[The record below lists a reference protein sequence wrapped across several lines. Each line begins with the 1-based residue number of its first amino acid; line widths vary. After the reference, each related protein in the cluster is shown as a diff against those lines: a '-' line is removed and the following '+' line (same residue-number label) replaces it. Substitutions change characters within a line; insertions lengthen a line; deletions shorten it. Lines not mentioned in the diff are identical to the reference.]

1 MTVNKQLGSAMVY
14 YAIGTFLQ
22 RIGAFILV
30 PLYTS
35 VLLISEYGAL
45 ETVTVTYQVFMILVN
60 FGLSNALIRFYHE
73 CRDNAEVFKMIR
85 SSWVSVIVISI
96 LLFIAVNP
104 FFPALSSLLLKDK
117 QSALLITLS
126 YFWAVG
132 GALNQQFFGFYRAR
146 QEARTYITLSIV
158 YFILSTSLNIFFVR
172 FLNLKVAGVL
182 YGNLAVVWG
191 INLIAF
197 IKFFSRDQS
206 LSFEWTKKLFSFGF
220 PLLFGIISWLIM
232 NSADRFFLAHYR
244 DLSEV
249 AVYGLG
255 YKVGLIAQ
263 IAVVTPF
270 QLAWAPYMF
279 RKSALSTEN
288 VREEF
293 SRIFTYLV
301 TGFSLVGLGIF
312 LFSREIIFLF
322 GSGKYPQAAEV
333 IPYILVSYIFTGVFY
348 WGGSFLNLTKKTIM
362 SSIIL
367 VAMAAINLLLDWL
380 WIPYFGW
387 QGAAW
392 GTMLSVGGAGLLTL
406 IAGERAYPVKL
417 ETVRLLKLLF
427 IMAVILFARY
437 LSFNV
442 FQLSGIIL
450 STALL
455 LSAPALL
462 YFSNFF
468 TPNEMKFIRDLP
480 GIIKDLPGIT
490 VPPNSAHDPSAPV
503 SRWKNFL
510 KKVTRKL
517 LKWLKPVT
525 SSEEYWID
533 RYKSGGN
540 SGPGSYDDLARFKAD
555 LLNNFI
561 QTENIQSIIEFGCGD
576 GNQLSLSRYPS
587 YIGFDISQEAI
598 KLCTEKFLRDTSKT
612 FKLMNDYENETA
624 ELTISLDVIY
634 HLLEDPIYYQYMQ
647 RLFNSSER
655 FVIIYSSKTESQAK
669 RQAPHIRHRDFSIWI
684 RENQPQW
691 ELIKYIPNKYP
702 QKVFGQKGS
711 FADFYIYK
719 KIGSMQHD

>member
-35 VLLISEYGAL
+35 VLLISEYGVL

-73 CRDNAEVFKMIR
+73 CRDDAEVSKMIR

-96 LLFIAVNP
+96 LLFFAVNP
-104 FFPALSSLLLKDK
+104 FFPALSSLLLKDN

-132 GALNQQFFGFYRAR
+132 GSLNQQYFGFYRAR

-206 LSFEWTKKLFSFGF
+206 LSFKWTKKLFSFGF

-279 RKSALSTEN
+279 RKSASSTGN

-333 IPYILVSYIFTGVFY
+333 IPYILISYIFTGVFY
-348 WGGSFLNLTKKTIM
+348 WGGSFLNLTNKTIV

-380 WIPYFGW
+380 WIPSHGW
-387 QGAAW
+387 QGAALV
-392 GTMLSVGGAGLLTL
+392 TVITVGGAGLLTL

-417 ETVRLLKLLF
+417 EYQRIVKILVAVGITILVKHQAVGLNLPSTLLTSTLLY
-427 IMAVILFARY
+427 ILFP
-437 LSFNV
+437 
-442 FQLSGIIL
+442 IL
-450 STALL
+450 LL
-455 LSAPALL
+455 LS
-462 YFSNFF
+462 
-468 TPNEMKFIRDLP
+468 
-480 GIIKDLPGIT
+480 G
-490 VPPNSAHDPSAPV
+490 
-503 SRWKNFL
+503 FL
-510 KKVTRKL
+510 
-517 LKWLKPVT
+517 T
-525 SSEEYWID
+525 SDE
-533 RYKSGGN
+533 
-540 SGPGSYDDLARFKAD
+540 
-555 LLNNFI
+555 
-561 QTENIQSIIEFGCGD
+561 
-576 GNQLSLSRYPS
+576 
-587 YIGFDISQEAI
+587 
-598 KLCTEKFLRDTSKT
+598 KT
-612 FKLMNDYENETA
+612 FLLMG
-624 ELTISLDVIY
+624 IRRI
-634 HLLEDPIYYQYMQ
+634 
-647 RLFNSSER
+647 
-655 FVIIYSSKTESQAK
+655 
-669 RQAPHIRHRDFSIWI
+669 RQAM
-684 RENQPQW
+684 N
-691 ELIKYIPNKYP
+691 L
-702 QKVFGQKGS
+702 
-711 FADFYIYK
+711 
-719 KIGSMQHD
+719 